1 MSESISTAVKEMQGS
16 INNKLDLVSALRDYA
31 SNKGAFCSNASNMPA
46 STTFV
51 VTAKADA

>member
-1 MSESISTAVKEMQGS
+1 MSEGVKTAISEMRGN
-16 INNKLDLVSALRDYA
+16 INGKLNLVSALRDCTE
-31 SNKGAFCSNASNMPA
+31 KQGAYCGSASNMPA